1 MLTKQPKF
9 KFFTVDESRE
19 SIRLRERL
27 FPGGLGCDV
36 SFSVLQV
43 VGSSQRKGK
52 APLDFPSRGQHF
64 HDLHGFCASNP
75 HIERVVVTEPSVPG
89 TGQAIYRH
97 YSVHKEK

>member
-1 MLTKQPKF
+1 MN
-9 KFFTVDESRE
+9 
-19 SIRLRERL
+19 
-27 FPGGLGCDV
+27 V
-36 SFSVLQV
+36 SFSMLQV